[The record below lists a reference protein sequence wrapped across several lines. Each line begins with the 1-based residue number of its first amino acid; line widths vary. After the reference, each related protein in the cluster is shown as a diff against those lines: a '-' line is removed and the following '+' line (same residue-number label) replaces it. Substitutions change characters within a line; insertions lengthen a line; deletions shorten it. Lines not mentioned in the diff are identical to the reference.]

1 MQTFNWGII
10 GPGSIAHTFAQALLK
25 CKQAKLYAV
34 ASRSHER
41 GQAFAAV
48 YGVSTIYADYAA
60 LMADPQV
67 DIIYIATP
75 HSHHFHLAKQ
85 CLMAGKHLLLEKPL
99 TINTQQTACL
109 IALAEH
115 HQVLFQEALWS
126 RFMPAFA
133 TLKAWIAEDKIG
145 AIQYIQSDIGFD
157 FSQREGHRLNELTLA
172 GGALLDLGVYSI
184 SLSQFLLAQNP
195 LSIQAQAN
203 LAENGIDNTT
213 LVNMQYPTGQ
223 YSQFSCSIIAQCSNS
238 MRIVGQRGQIVLPRF
253 FWVGEH
259 IQLWREGEQI
269 EVLNFEHQQNGF
281 EYQIVESMRCV
292 EAGLVC
298 SPFMSHGDSLAVMQT
313 MDKIRQQ
320 LGLHYPAD
328 IEAL

>member
-1 MQTFNWGII
+1 MRTFNWGII

-25 CKQAKLYAV
+25 SKQGKLYAV

-41 GQAFAAV
+41 AQAFASEYAV
-48 YGVSTIYADYAA
+48 ATIYADYAA

-75 HSHHFHLAKQ
+75 HSHHFELAKQ

-99 TINTQQTACL
+99 TINAPQTACL
-109 IALAEH
+109 IALAEQH
-115 HQVLFQEALWS
+115 NVLFQEALWS

-133 TLKAWIAEDKIG
+133 KLKAWIAEDKIG
-145 AIQYIQSDIGFD
+145 AIHYIQSDIGFD
-157 FSQREGHRLNELTLA
+157 FSLRDGHRLNELALA

-203 LAENGIDNTT
+203 MAKTGIDNTT
-213 LVNMQYPTGQ
+213 LVNMQYPEGQ
-223 YSQFSCSIIAQCSNS
+223 YSQFSCSITAQCSNS
-238 MRIVGQRGQIVLPRF
+238 MRIVGQTGYIVLPRF
-253 FWVGEH
+253 FWVGEQ
-259 IQLWREGEQI
+259 IQFWQESELVET
-269 EVLNFEHQQNGF
+269 LNFPHQQNGF
-281 EYQIVESMRCV
+281 EYQIAESMRCA
-292 EAGLVC
+292 EAGLCC
-298 SPFMSHGDSLAVMQT
+298 SPLMPHADSLAVMQT
-313 MDKIRQQ
+313 MDTIRQQ
-320 LGLHYPAD
+320 LGLHYPME